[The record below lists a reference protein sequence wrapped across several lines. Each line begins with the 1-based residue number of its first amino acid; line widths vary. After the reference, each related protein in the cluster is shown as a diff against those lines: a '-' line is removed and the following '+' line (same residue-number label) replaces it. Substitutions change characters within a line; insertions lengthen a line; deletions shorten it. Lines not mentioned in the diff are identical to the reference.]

1 MTGRTIS
8 KLDAVRAQLD
18 AAIEMYFVSDNPV
31 AVHTLTAAAYNILRD
46 IGLKNGSEHP
56 FIKTAFVDEYPE
68 ATRKVIREF
77 LNNPE
82 NFFKHADRD
91 PDGSITLNPDLTEIL
106 LMDAL
111 AYFRDK
117 DEPKPQ
123 YYDAFKAWHGIPRKD
138 LSEGA
143 KMFTEVARE
152 VFRSKGKQ
160 EFWNLFNKPHLTSGS
175 RRTPQSGAA

>member
-1 MTGRTIS
+1 MTQRTLS

-18 AAIEMYFVSDNPV
+18 AAIEIWFTSDNPV

-46 IGLKNGSEHP
+46 IALKNGSERP

-68 ATRKVIREF
+68 AKRKAIRDF
-77 LNNPE
+77 LNNHE

-91 PDGSITLNPDLTEIL
+91 PDSSITLNPELTELL

-117 DEPKPQ
+117 NEPKPQ
-123 YYDAFKAWHGIPRKD
+123 YYDAFKAWHGVPREG
-138 LSEGA
+138 LSDGETIV
-143 KMFTEVARE
+143 TEAIRE
-152 VFRSKGKQ
+152 LLKSKGKQ
-160 EFWNLFNKPHLTSGS
+160 DFWAFIKSHLTTGS